1 MGDEIRVVVGPSGS
15 AHIAEAIDAL
25 PGVTAVVGGSR
36 GEVPALLDGADVLIT
51 FRWSDDWLVPGLR
64 WIQAVSSGTDQFPVD
79 RLGDAG
85 VVLTSARG
93 IHETQ
98 VAEHALALLLAMTRG
113 VAGAVRNQA
122 ERRWQVEEVHD
133 LAGMTLGILGLGV
146 IGEGLARRARALH
159 MRVIGTKKRPD
170 GYAGA
175 AETVFP
181 PERTREVFDLADA
194 VIVTL
199 PGTDDTAG
207 LVGPAELSALAG
219 GWLVNVGRAGVVDT
233 ASLVEALEAGTLR
246 GAALDV
252 FDEEPLPSSSPLWD
266 VPNLIVSPH
275 LAGLSPRY
283 GERLAE
289 VFAANLDAYRGT
301 AEWVNRVV

>member
-1 MGDEIRVVVGPSGS
+1 MGEHVKVVVGRLGY
-15 AHIAEAIDAL
+15 AGIAEAVASL
-25 PGVTAVVGGSR
+25 PGVEAAVAGSR
-36 GEVPALLDGADVLIT
+36 DEVAGLLADGPVLIT

-64 WIQAVSSGTDQFPVD
+64 WIQAVSSGTDQFPAD
-79 RLGDAG
+79 RLRAAG

-113 VAGAVRNQA
+113 VAGAVRSQV
-122 ERRWQVEEVHD
+122 ERRWQAEEVHD
-133 LAGMTLGILGLGV
+133 AAGMTLGILGLGV
-146 IGEGLARRARALH
+146 IGEGLARRARALG

-170 GYAGA
+170 GYDGA

-181 PERTREVFDLADA
+181 PERTPEVFDLADA

-233 ASLVEALEAGTLR
+233 AALVEALEAGTLR

-289 VFAANLDAYRGT
+289 VFAANLDAYRGR